1 MTMFKIRHETFD
13 FVTTDQALVIER
25 LKQGFKA
32 VVVKYITQPF
42 EEGQRINK
50 IIDYGDI
57 QLLSY

>member
-1 MTMFKIRHETFD
+1 MTMFKIRHAAFD
-13 FVTTDQALVIER
+13 FVTTDSQLVIER
-25 LKQGFKA
+25 LKHGFKA